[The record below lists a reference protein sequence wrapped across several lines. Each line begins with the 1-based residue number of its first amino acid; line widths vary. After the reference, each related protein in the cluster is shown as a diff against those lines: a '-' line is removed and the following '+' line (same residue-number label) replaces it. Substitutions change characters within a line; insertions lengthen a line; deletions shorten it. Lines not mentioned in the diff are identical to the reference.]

1 MFTATEAV
9 LIFFSG
15 VMCTILFQIT
25 HDGKG
30 IIIKVPLPARPT
42 PTGASNPET
51 SKSQGYRE
59 KYIIPVS
66 P

>member
-25 HDGKG
+25 HDGKE
-30 IIIKVPLPARPT
+30 L
-42 PTGASNPET
+42 
-51 SKSQGYRE
+51 
-59 KYIIPVS
+59 
-66 P
+66 